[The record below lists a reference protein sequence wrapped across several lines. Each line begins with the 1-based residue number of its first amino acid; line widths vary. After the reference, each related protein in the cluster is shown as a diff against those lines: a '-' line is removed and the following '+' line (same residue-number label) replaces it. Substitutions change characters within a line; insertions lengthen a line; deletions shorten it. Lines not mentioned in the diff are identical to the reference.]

1 MVRDV
6 EAKVDKVFRGRLRG
20 LRSECVDE
28 MIAENLK
35 RLPRSC

>member
-6 EAKVDKVFRGRLRG
+6 EAKVDKVFRGRLTG
-20 LRSECVDE
+20 FHSERVGE
-28 MIAENLK
+28 MIVENLK